1 MFRWKV
7 KQLFFRPEID
17 LLLRIVVEVR
27 PDPLSTHKRR
37 SRWATA
43 FSRNSPPLALFK
55 LTQP

>member
-27 PDPLSTHKRR
+27 PDPLSTQERR

-43 FSRNSPPLALFK
+43 FSRKTRHWRYSS
-55 LTQP
+55 